1 MGRTVDNIAVVLI
14 LGGLTAWVIWGYASW
29 RRSDVHF
36 SAAERCSLAGF
47 TLASLS
53 AVFEIGSAL
62 VAQFHHFHFYDSALM
77 KIYACGFLTAALGLV
92 VSVGGLA
99 RKSPLR
105 WKAPALST
113 VMLLLWLCQVASE

>member
-36 SAAERCSLAGF
+36 SAAERCSLAGL

-77 KIYACGFLTAALGLV
+77 KIYACGFLAALGLV

-113 VMLLLWLCQVASE
+113 VMLLL